1 MKKEKFINLQAN
13 NALVECQCCFDGE
26 CMPSQCL
33 TCSKGHIFCKSC
45 IKLGSATKIGEGQT
59 QFPCFVDC
67 KGEFTLPVLQKV
79 LEPTTFSILLR
90 KRQEEEVK
98 AAGLEGLV
106 SCPFCHFASIPPP
119 EDKVFK
125 CLNPE
130 CMKESCR
137 LV

>member
-1 MKKEKFINLQAN
+1 MSCFID
-13 NALVECQCCFDGE
+13 CDGE
-26 CMPSQCL
+26 FS
-33 TCSKGHIFCKSC
+33 
-45 IKLGSATKIGEGQT
+45 
-59 QFPCFVDC
+59 
-67 KGEFTLPVLQKV
+67 LPTLQKV
-79 LEPTTFSILLR
+79 LSPTQFSILIG
-90 KRQEEEVK
+90 KKQEAEVI

-137 LV
+137 WV